1 MIGSKNMRMNPMV
14 NILISVVILFSCT
27 RPIPGKKNDMV
38 QGEMPALTDEQL
50 LDTIQYKTFQYFWD
64 GAEPVSGMARER
76 FHADGIYPQNDKNIV
91 TSGGSGFGLMAII
104 VGIERGFISRDKGIR
119 QLTKIISFLE
129 KCDRFH
135 GAWPHWINGETGKVK
150 PFSPK
155 DNGGDIVETSYLVQG
170 LLTVRQYLNDES
182 ALENELKK
190 RIISLIEGVEWDW
203 YQKDGEPVLYWHW
216 SSQYGWEMNFQI
228 RGYNECLI
236 TYVLGASS
244 QAHPITAQ
252 AYHSGWARGGKING
266 NNYAYDLL
274 LDMNHNGCKEYG
286 GPLFW
291 SHFSYLGLDPR
302 NLKDSYSDYWQHNL
316 NHVKINYLYC
326 VENPKGYKGYGK
338 NCWGL
343 TASYSVDNSVI
354 EADADRKKEVAEKAP
369 VRYSAHAP
377 SRDIGVISPTAALSS
392 FPYLPEESMMA
403 ARYFY
408 DSLGARLMGPFGFY
422 DAFSL
427 EYDWFPKR
435 YLAIDQGPVVV
446 MIENYRSGLLWDLF
460 MKNEE
465 VQNGLDKLGF
475 SYK

>member
-1 MIGSKNMRMNPMV
+1 MV
-14 NILISVVILFSCT
+14 IILISIVILFSCS

-38 QGEMPALTDEQL
+38 PGEIPTLSDELL

-76 FHADGIYPQNDKNIV
+76 FHVDGIYPQNDENIV
-91 TSGGSGFGLMAII
+91 TSGGSGFGIMAII
-104 VGIERGFISRDKGIR
+104 VGIERGFISRDQGIQR
-119 QLTKIISFLE
+119 LTKIISFLE
-129 KCDRFH
+129 KSDRFH
-135 GAWPHWINGETGKVK
+135 GAWPHWLNGETGKVK
-150 PFSPK
+150 PFSLK
-155 DNGGDIVETSYLVQG
+155 DNGGDLVETSYLVQG
-170 LLTVRQYLNDES
+170 LLTVRQYLNDE
-182 ALENELKK
+182 AAAENELKK
-190 RIISLIEGVEWDW
+190 RIIFLIEGVEWNW

-216 SSQYGWEMNFQI
+216 SPEYGWEMNHQV

-244 QAHPITAQ
+244 TTHPITPE
-252 AYHSGWARGGKING
+252 AYHSGWARGGKIKG
-266 NNYAYDLL
+266 DNYSYGVL
-274 LDMNHNGCKEYG
+274 LDMNHDGSKEYG

-316 NHVKINYLYC
+316 NHVQINYKYC
-326 VENPKGYKGYGK
+326 VENPKDYKGYDE

-343 TASYSVDNSVI
+343 TASYSVDNKVI
-354 EADADRKKEVAEKAP
+354 EADDNRKKEVAHKSP

-377 SRDIGVISPTAALSS
+377 GRDLGVISPTAALSS
-392 FPYLPEESMMA
+392 FPYSPEESMKA

-408 DSLGARLMGPFGFY
+408 DSLGTRLMGPYGFY

-435 YLAIDQGPVVV
+435 YLAIDQGPVIV
-446 MIENYRSGLLWDLF
+446 MIENYRSGLLWNLF
-460 MKNEE
+460 MKNKE
-465 VQNGLDKLGF
+465 VQRGLEKLGF